1 MVDHY
6 LFTTVLRHVVIVVCC
21 IAEWSELRAE
31 CEHVLGIFI
40 SFAYVAVK
48 LYSQPNL
55 TNTFNQCIQ
64 IVATMMDKLQ

>member
-21 IAEWSELRAE
+21 IAEWSELRVE

-40 SFAYVAVK
+40 SFAYM
-48 LYSQPNL
+48 LQLN
-55 TNTFNQCIQ
+55 CILNP
-64 IVATMMDKLQ
+64 ILQTLSINASKSLQQ